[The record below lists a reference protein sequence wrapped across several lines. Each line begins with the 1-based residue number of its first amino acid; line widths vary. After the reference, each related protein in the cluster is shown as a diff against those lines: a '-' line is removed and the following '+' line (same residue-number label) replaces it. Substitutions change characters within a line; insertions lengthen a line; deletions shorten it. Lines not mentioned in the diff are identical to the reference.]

1 MEARVTFK
9 INYYQDNKKKSGIC
23 LEKILCG
30 NVESDGLPI
39 PVYAAILKAM
49 LQVEDLL
56 NGEDQLTEPHV
67 LHSNLPITSPGE
79 SLKEMG
85 ALREDVIEDTIKKE
99 IGEPVKKK
107 RLIKSGP
114 TPPPDLPPTPKTVV
128 TYDNKHKPYTVEE
141 KTEIA
146 MMYASGM
153 PVATIAEKFGRNA
166 NAINILVSKMG
177 VKRGD
182 NIEDTDTPADES
194 DRPKVKKGSA
204 LVKPWYLKPQVNIKD
219 KK

>member
-1 MEARVTFK
+1 MASSVTFSFSWD
-9 INYYQDNKKKSGIC
+9 YDPDKKSG
-23 LEKILCG
+23 LTVKGVFCG
-30 NVESDGLPI
+30 NAEEI
-39 PVYAAILKAM
+39 PVPLYMAILKAM
-49 LQVEDLL
+49 LRVEDLL

-85 ALREDVIEDTIKKE
+85 ALREDVIEDTIKKG

-114 TPPPDLPPTPKTVV
+114 TPPPDLPPPPTPKTVV
-128 TYDNKHKPYTVEE
+128 TNDNKHKPYTVEE

>member
-1 MEARVTFK
+1 MASSLTFR
-9 INYYQDNKKKSGIC
+9 IDWEYDPDKKSG
-23 LEKILCG
+23 LTVKGVFCG
-30 NVESDGLPI
+30 NAEEI
-39 PVYAAILKAM
+39 PVPLYMAILKAM

-85 ALREDVIEDTIKKE
+85 ALREVVIEDTPKKD
-99 IGEPVKKK
+99 GGTPVKLK
-107 RLIKSGP
+107 RLIP
-114 TPPPDLPPTPKTVV
+114 DTPPPPVPAPPPTPKTVV
-128 TYDNKHKPYTVEE
+128 TNDNKYKPYTVEE

-166 NAINILVSKMG
+166 NTIYILVSKMG

>member
-1 MEARVTFK
+1 MEATVTFK
-9 INYYQDNKKKSGIC
+9 VNYYQDDEKKSGIC
-23 LEKILCG
+23 LGEILCG
-30 NVESDGLPI
+30 DVEGDGLPI
-39 PVYAAILKAM
+39 PVYMAILKAM
-49 LQVEDLL
+49 LQVEDIL
-56 NGEDQLTEPHV
+56 NGEHQLTEPHV
-67 LHSNLPITSPGE
+67 LHPNLPITSPGE

-85 ALREDVIEDTIKKE
+85 ALREDVIEDTIKMGT
-99 IGEPVKKK
+99 GETVKKK

-128 TYDNKHKPYTVEE
+128 TNDDKRKPYTVEE

-153 PVATIAEKFGRNA
+153 PVATIAEKFGRNE
-166 NAINILVSKMG
+166 NAINILVHRMG

-194 DRPKVKKGSA
+194 DRPKVKKDSA

>member
-9 INYYQDNKKKSGIC
+9 INYYQDDEKKSGFC
-23 LEKILCG
+23 LEEILCG
-30 NVESDGLPI
+30 DVEGDGLPV
-39 PVYAAILKAM
+39 PVYMAILKAM
-49 LQVEDLL
+49 LQVEDIL
-56 NGEDQLTEPHV
+56 NGVEPEMHV
-67 LHSNLPITSPGE
+67 PHPGLPITSPGK

-85 ALREDVIEDTIKKE
+85 ATSKDVIKQFIE
-99 IGEPVKKK
+99 GQPSV
-107 RLIKSGP
+107 S
-114 TPPPDLPPTPKTVV
+114 PPHSPKTVV
-128 TYDNKHKPYTVEE
+128 TTNKMRQAYTEEE
-141 KTEIA
+141 KIEIA
-146 MMYASGM
+146 IMYASGM

-166 NAINILVSKMG
+166 NSINILVHRMG